1 MTASL
6 SGVFSLQELTDLGTP
21 LVGGRV
27 YTCTQG
33 TTTHKT
39 AYTDKDGSIAHT
51 YTSDGVGGQYIG
63 LNARGE
69 LPAPL
74 YLAAGSYDIT
84 LKDSTGA
91 TIWTRR
97 ADPVDDSASA
107 IRADLASTSDASKGA
122 VMVGVYKTGIGEV
135 DTTAQDLLIA
145 NAVNAK
151 RFGLIG
157 DGSNEY
163 TKLLALWTHCL
174 LTGKNLYFPA
184 GTYSSGINNMPFKNT
199 DYPATTLLDCKNIT
213 IFGDGPN
220 TVLRSDSAVG
230 ADVLNLYSVKNLH
243 VRNMKVTAS
252 LSGTSGAGSNGIS
265 IVGGFDNLT
274 FDHIWFENLP
284 YVDKASYL
292 DGGKAFTIQPGTPA
306 TECGTVQG
314 RNLYAKGCVYGV
326 GLEVDLVNWG
336 AKKHAIDVDIVAEDC
351 HIGIIFSAGAAA
363 SALSS
368 SMTMGYRVRGRLV
381 NCQRNVVLGRAHGVD
396 IEANIITTKAAASRR
411 LNPSGGTWNSV
422 DAVVDGLLAQYAK
435 NSRLVVYGDLGGCD
449 YKAQIGGATAGSSGL
464 TGATDNCQ
472 IYIDLG
478 GTAAT
483 ADINAINSGGDIA
496 SNTVL
501 YVSSTTTS
509 AAIPSGLYTPSYNNT
524 ITKGP
529 SQRVMDMTVG
539 GTLSFASS
547 DGVTSYATI
556 KQVSNEITMQ
566 QTAASGGGAKV
577 LRMLN
582 HLGALQFAVRNDGS
596 LVSQGRGTATAVS
609 TVKEVLPIYD
619 NTDTLVGYV
628 PIYTGYT
635 P

>member
-1 MTASL
+1 
-6 SGVFSLQELTDLGTP
+6 
-21 LVGGRV
+21 
-27 YTCTQG
+27 
-33 TTTHKT
+33 
-39 AYTDKDGSIAHT
+39 
-51 YTSDGVGGQYIG
+51 
-63 LNARGE
+63 
-69 LPAPL
+69 
-74 YLAAGSYDIT
+74 
-84 LKDSTGA
+84 
-91 TIWTRR
+91 
-97 ADPVDDSASA
+97 
-107 IRADLASTSDASKGA
+107 
-122 VMVGVYKTGIGEV
+122 
-135 DTTAQDLLIA
+135 
-145 NAVNAK
+145 
-151 RFGLIG
+151 
-157 DGSNEY
+157 
-163 TKLLALWTHCL
+163 
-174 LTGKNLYFPA
+174 
-184 GTYSSGINNMPFKNT
+184 
-199 DYPATTLLDCKNIT
+199 
-213 IFGDGPN
+213 
-220 TVLRSDSAVG
+220 
-230 ADVLNLYSVKNLH
+230 
-243 VRNMKVTAS
+243 
-252 LSGTSGAGSNGIS
+252 
-265 IVGGFDNLT
+265 
-274 FDHIWFENLP
+274 
-284 YVDKASYL
+284 
-292 DGGKAFTIQPGTPA
+292 
-306 TECGTVQG
+306 
-314 RNLYAKGCVYGV
+314 
-326 GLEVDLVNWG
+326 
-336 AKKHAIDVDIVAEDC
+336 
-351 HIGIIFSAGAAA
+351 
-363 SALSS
+363 
-368 SMTMGYRVRGRLV
+368 MGYRVRGRLV

-435 NSRLVVYGDLGGCD
+435 NSRLVVYGDLGWCD

>member
-1 MTASL
+1 MLAIESPLPLFVGRDGLPLDAGYIYFGTVNLNPVTSPVTVYWDAAGTQPVAQPVRTSRGLIVRSGTPAKVYAS
-6 SGVFSLQELTDLGTP
+6 GNFSL
-21 LVGGRV
+21 LV
-27 YTCTQG
+27 
-33 TTTHKT
+33 
-39 AYTDKDGSIAHT
+39 
-51 YTSDGVGGQYIG
+51 
-63 LNARGE
+63 
-69 LPAPL
+69 
-74 YLAAGSYDIT
+74 
-84 LKDSTGA
+84 KDSAGA
-91 TIWTRR
+91 QVVYERNSSEWQVS
-97 ADPVDDSASA
+97 AYVDEL
-107 IRADLASTSDASKGA
+107 RADLASTSDASKGA
-122 VMVGVYKTGIGEV
+122 GMVGVYKTGIGEV

-326 GLEVDLVNWG
+326 GLEVDLVNWSG
-336 AKKHAIDVDIVAEDC
+336 KKHAIDLQVVAEDC
-351 HIGIIFSAGAAA
+351 YQGIVFSAGAASGAITDGA
-363 SALSS
+363 S
-368 SMTMGYRVRGRLV
+368 MGFKVAGTLI
-381 NCQRNVVLGRAHGVD
+381 NCQRNVLAARAHGVT
-396 IEANIITTKAAASRR
+396 IEAGIVTTKTAANKR
-411 LNPSGGTWNSV
+411 LNPSSGTWNSI
-422 DAVVDGLLAQYAK
+422 DATVDGLYVGYAK
-435 NSRLVVYGDLGGCD
+435 NSRLTVYGDLGGCD
-449 YKAQIGGATAGSSGL
+449 YKAQIGATTAGSSGL

-483 ADINAINSGGDIA
+483 ADINAINSGGNIA

-529 SQRVMDMTVG
+529 SQRVMDMAVG

-566 QTAASGGGAKV
+566 QTAASSGSAKV

-582 HLGALQFAVRNDGS
+582 HSGALQFAVRNDGS